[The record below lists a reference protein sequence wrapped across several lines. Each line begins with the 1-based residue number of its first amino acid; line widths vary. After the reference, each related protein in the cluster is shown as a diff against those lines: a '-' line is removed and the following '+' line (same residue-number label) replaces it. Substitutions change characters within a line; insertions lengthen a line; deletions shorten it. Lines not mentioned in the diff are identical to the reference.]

1 MKKVA
6 APLKLDLAQYRS
18 LAAFAQFASDLDK
31 ATRDQLTRGEKLSEV
46 IKQPQYVPLAVEKQV
61 TILYAATKGALDD
74 IPTTRV
80 KDFETGLYRFL
91 ETERPKIL
99 EELGAT
105 KTLTDDLAASLDDA
119 VKAFR
124 ESFLA

>member
-1 MKKVA
+1 LELTVG
-6 APLKLDLAQYRS
+6 LKLDPAQYRS

-31 ATRDQLTRGEKLSEV
+31 ATLDQLTRGEKLSEV

-61 TILYAATKGALDD
+61 TILYAATKGYLDD
-74 IPTTRV
+74 VPTARL
-80 KDFETGLYRFL
+80 KDFESGLYRFL

>member
-46 IKQPQYVPLAVEKQV
+46 IKQPQYVPLSVEKQV
-61 TILYAATKGALDD
+61 TILYAATKGYLDD
-74 IPTTRV
+74 IPTPRV
-80 KDFETGLYRFL
+80 KEFETGLYRFL

-99 EELGAT
+99 EELGTT
-105 KTLTDDLAASLDDA
+105 KTLTDELAASLEDA
-119 VKAFR
+119 VKAYR